1 MKQNFYKSF
10 LVTALLFFNI
20 TISANEKF
28 IVSTDWLSKHINDKN
43 IIIFQVGEKDN
54 YEDEHIPGAYFIDYN
69 DYAPEMN
76 GLYRQMPSVEKL
88 KTVFESYGI
97 TNNSKIVLY
106 TTDWITP
113 MTRLYLALDF
123 IGLGDNT
130 VILDGAIEKWKN
142 EKRKTTETVP
152 AKKKGNI
159 IPKKNDIIAAKEFLL
174 KNLNNSGITIIDAR
188 TEDYYSATSEHDNY
202 PRPGHI
208 TGAFNIQFTDLTSEK
223 SPYLFKS
230 ENELK
235 KIFEKAFVKKD
246 NTTVAYCHI
255 GQQASLVYF
264 VGKIL
269 GYNMKLYDGSFQ
281 EWSADENC
289 PVTGKVKV
297 KRN

>member
-1 MKQNFYKSF
+1 MHFFYKIF
-10 LVTALLFFNI
+10 FITAFLFFNI
-20 TISANEKF
+20 TNSGSDKF
-28 IVSTDWLSKHINDKN
+28 IVTADWLSKHINDSN
-43 IIIFQVGEKDN
+43 IIIFQVGEKEA
-54 YEDEHIPGAYFIDYN
+54 YEAGHIPGAYFIGYDE
-69 DYAPEMN
+69 YAPKMD
-76 GLYRQMPSVEKL
+76 GLYRQMPSPENL
-88 KTVFESYGI
+88 KSLFENYGI
-97 TNNSKIVLY
+97 SNNSKIILY

-113 MTRLYLALDF
+113 MTRLYLTLDF

-130 VILDGAIEKWKN
+130 VILDGGIEKWKS
-142 EKRKTTETVP
+142 EEHKITKEIP

-159 IPKKNDIIAAKEFLL
+159 LIKPKDIIATKDYIL
-174 KNLNNSGITIIDAR
+174 KNMNEPNTTIIDAR

-230 ENELK
+230 INELK
-235 KIFEKAFVKKD
+235 KIFENAFVKKN

-264 VGKIL
+264 VGKML